1 MKLKLKFR
9 QYFDIANL
17 GVVVETA
24 AKLAYQE
31 YCNFIS
37 LSNSQLF
44 LSSILLNKTIPFEK
58 YLNADLMFT
67 HVLPWMIYW
76 HILKIFFQCSKNCI
90 FENVIEF
97 YSTIWVSN
105 CGIFS
110 LHIMHLLISFWGV
123 FSTLLYTILVGK

>member
-67 HVLPWMIYW
+67 HALP
-76 HILKIFFQCSKNCI
+76 
-90 FENVIEF
+90 
-97 YSTIWVSN
+97 
-105 CGIFS
+105 
-110 LHIMHLLISFWGV
+110 
-123 FSTLLYTILVGK
+123 